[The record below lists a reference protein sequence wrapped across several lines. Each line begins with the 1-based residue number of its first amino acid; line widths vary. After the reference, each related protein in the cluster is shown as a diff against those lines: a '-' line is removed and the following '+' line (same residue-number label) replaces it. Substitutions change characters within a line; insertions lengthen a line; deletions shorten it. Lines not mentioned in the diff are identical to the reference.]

1 MMPALWYQIVNQR
14 CVCLYSSR
22 SRRSECNREHCVLK
36 PFSIWAWLTVQTHEQ
51 SGLLQYMQLFQTLY
65 QRGAQ
70 QSRSKKAV
78 RGQVCRLA
86 FNPLEGLWLH
96 VEEQLGTDTL
106 LP

>member
-1 MMPALWYQIVNQR
+1 
-14 CVCLYSSR
+14 
-22 SRRSECNREHCVLK
+22 
-36 PFSIWAWLTVQTHEQ
+36 
-51 SGLLQYMQLFQTLY
+51 MQLFQTLY

-78 RGQVCRLA
+78 QGQVCRLA

-96 VEEQLGTDTL
+96 VEEQLGNDTL